1 MADFVMPT
9 NTRAPVRSAEK
20 NDPVVVDADVVV
32 LGTVDVRRGPIGHI
46 ATDGTTLVVTNYG
59 DNSVSVIDADTLTVE
74 STVTVAG
81 EPFTAAATDDRA
93 YVSATSASYDS
104 VSVVDTDTKAVIAFH
119 PLAFSVTAVAVSPDG
134 KRVFA
139 GRSGRDHVDIAV
151 IDITSDRVGTIDLAG
166 GAGINV
172 DAIRV
177 SPSGKRV
184 YAATT
189 DVRGSRLMV
198 VDAETARVIGTVMIG
213 PPIRD
218 LALSPDGRIAYI
230 LSCDPVHGGV
240 VDVIDLTT
248 HAITG
253 TAAIGGFPMQ
263 MTLSTDGTRAYI
275 VDSDHVAVL
284 CTKTQEVVDV
294 ITVGAQPSCLAVSPN
309 GDRLYVADYAGGV
322 TALSVDSQFI
332 ATDVLAVPDLR
343 ELEPATA

>member
-1 MADFVMPT
+1 MANVVMPT
-9 NTRAPVRSAEK
+9 NTRAPKRSKAK
-20 NDPVVVDADVVV
+20 NDADVVDAEVVV
-32 LGTVDVRRGPIGHI
+32 LGAVDVRRGPIGDI
-46 ATDGTTLVVTNYG
+46 ATDGTTLVVTNCG
-59 DNSVSVIDADTLTVE
+59 DDSVSVIHADTLTVE
-74 STVTVAG
+74 STVSIVG
-81 EPFTAAATDDRA
+81 EPFASAATDDRA
-93 YVSATSASYDS
+93 YVSTTSASYDA
-104 VSVVDTDTKAVIAFH
+104 VSVVDTDARAVIASY

-151 IDITSDRVGTIDLAG
+151 IDITSDGVGTIDLAR
-166 GAGINV
+166 GAGISV

-189 DVRGSRLMV
+189 DVRGSRLVV

-213 PPIRD
+213 SPIRD
-218 LALSPDGRIAYI
+218 LALSHDGRTAYI
-230 LSCDPVHGGV
+230 LSCDPVHGGI

-253 TAAIGGFPMQ
+253 TAGIGGFPMQ
-263 MTLSTDGTRAYI
+263 MTLSAAGTRAFI

-284 CTKTQEVVDV
+284 CTKTHEVDV

-309 GDRLYVADYAGGV
+309 GDRLYVADYAGVV
-322 TALSVDSQFI
+322 TALSVDSQFV
-332 ATDVLAVPDLR
+332 ATDVLAVADLR
-343 ELEPATA
+343 ELEAAAV